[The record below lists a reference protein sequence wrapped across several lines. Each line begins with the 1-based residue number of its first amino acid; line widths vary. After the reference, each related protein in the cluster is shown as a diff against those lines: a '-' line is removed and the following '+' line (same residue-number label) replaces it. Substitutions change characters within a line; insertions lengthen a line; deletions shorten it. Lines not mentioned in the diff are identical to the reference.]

1 MIYERLNNT
10 YTPENNTS
18 TLVPATSAKTKQA
31 NTSRKITTSGSVF
44 QSPRDYK
51 YEPSQSPNYLHI
63 DYLSDNSSSIGSSPS
78 SFFIHRTSSFSSDE
92 DLYSKYVLSSTNYH
106 VKTYDEYVCLTERK
120 HRTRYNRDIYNNE
133 SNFMFYLRA
142 AFCCDG
148 S

>member
-10 YTPENNTS
+10 YTPENNTT
-18 TLVPATSAKTKQA
+18 TLVPAKTKQPPP
-31 NTSRKITTSGSVF
+31 SRKVITSGNVF

-51 YEPSQSPNYLHI
+51 YDPSRSSQYLHI
-63 DYLSDNSSSIGSSPS
+63 DYLSDNSSSIGSSSS

-92 DLYSKYVLSSTNYH
+92 DLYSKYVVSSTNYPI
-106 VKTYDEYVCLTERK
+106 KTYDEYVCLTERK

-133 SNFMFYLRA
+133 SNFMFYLRV